1 MVRLICSAFVAAAIV
16 VIPAAISGNVSG
28 EALAQ
33 ATTAPAEKAD
43 SGKAT
48 TKAKAAT
55 TKKKKR
61 ELTAGQKSA
70 RERQRQCGQEWRE
83 AKKAGKI
90 EKGTTW
96 PKYWSACN
104 TRLKGKAA

>member
-1 MVRLICSAFVAAAIV
+1 MCIRDRFRLVGCALVAAALLL
-16 VIPAAISGNVSG
+16 IPVGISIQVSDHARA
-28 EALAQ
+28 EA
-33 ATTAPAEKAD
+33 TDKAD
-43 SGKAT
+43 TAKVKKA
-48 TKAKAAT
+48 
-55 TKKKKR
+55 KKKR
-61 ELTAGQKSA
+61 ELTKGQKSA

-90 EKGTTW
+90 EKGMTW

>member
-1 MVRLICSAFVAAAIV
+1 MFRFVCSALVAAALV
-16 VIPAAISGNVSG
+16 VIPAAIS
-28 EALAQ
+28 
-33 ATTAPAEKAD
+33 TY
-43 SGKAT
+43 SGKALAEATTDKGATTDKADKGKT
-48 TKAKAAT
+48 TKA

-90 EKGTTW
+90 EKGMTW

-104 TRLKGKAA
+104 TRLKGKSA

>member
-1 MVRLICSAFVAAAIV
+1 MFRLVCSALVAAALV
-16 VIPAAISGNVSG
+16 AIPAAISTYSG
-28 EALAQ
+28 QALAE
-33 ATTAPAEKAD
+33 ATTDKGATADKAD
-43 SGKAT
+43 KGKT
-48 TKAKAAT
+48 TKA
-55 TKKKKR
+55 KKKKR

-90 EKGTTW
+90 EKGQTW

-104 TRLKGKAA
+104 ARLKGKSA

>member
-1 MVRLICSAFVAAAIV
+1 MVRLICSALVAGALV
-16 VIPAAISGNVSG
+16 MVPAAISTYSG
-28 EALAQ
+28 QALAQ
-33 ATTAPAEKAD
+33 ATDKAATADKAD
-43 SGKAT
+43 KGKT
-48 TKAKAAT
+48 TKAA
-55 TKKKKR
+55 KKKKR

-90 EKGTTW
+90 EKGMTW

-104 TRLKGKAA
+104 TRLKGKSA

>member
-1 MVRLICSAFVAAAIV
+1 MVRLICSALVAAALV
-16 VIPAAISGNVSG
+16 VIPAAISGPVSDQ
-28 EALAQ
+28 ALAE
-33 ATTAPAEKAD
+33 ATAAPAEKAD
-43 SGKAT
+43 KGKAT
-48 TKAKAAT
+48 KATKA

>member
-1 MVRLICSAFVAAAIV
+1 MVRLICSAFVAAALV
-16 VIPAAISGNVSG
+16 AIPAAISGTVSG
-28 EALAQ
+28 QALAQ
-33 ATTAPAEKAD
+33 ATTTPAEKAD
-43 SGKAT
+43 TGKAKG
-48 TKAKAAT
+48 TKAA

-83 AKKAGKI
+83 AKKAGTI

-104 TRLKGKAA
+104 TRLKGGKT

>member
-1 MVRLICSAFVAAAIV
+1 MFRFVCSALVAAALV
-16 VIPAAISGNVSG
+16 VIPAAIS
-28 EALAQ
+28 
-33 ATTAPAEKAD
+33 TY
-43 SGKAT
+43 SGKALAEAT
-48 TKAKAAT
+48 TEKGATTDKGKTPKAA
-55 TKKKKR
+55 KKKKR

-90 EKGTTW
+90 EKGMTW

-104 TRLKGKAA
+104 TRLKGKSA

>member
-1 MVRLICSAFVAAAIV
+1 MFRLVCSALVAAALV
-16 VIPAAISGNVSG
+16 MIPAAISTYSG
-28 EALAQ
+28 QALAE
-33 ATTAPAEKAD
+33 ATTDKGATADKA
-43 SGKAT
+43 GKT
-48 TKAKAAT
+48 PKAA
-55 TKKKKR
+55 KKKKR

-90 EKGTTW
+90 EKGMTW

-104 TRLKGKAA
+104 TRLKGKSA